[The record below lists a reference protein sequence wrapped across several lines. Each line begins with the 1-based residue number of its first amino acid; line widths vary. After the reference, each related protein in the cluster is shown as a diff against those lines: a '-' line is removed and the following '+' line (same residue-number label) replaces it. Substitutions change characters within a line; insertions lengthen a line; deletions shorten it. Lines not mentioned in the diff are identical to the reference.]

1 LILKHYQN
9 RRTEDFLILQIFRK
23 QKPKVNSQNFQ
34 KNQRVG
40 GSLTPEIFKKPK
52 LEVINKNQLNDANTA
67 NSLSK
72 VPK

>member
-9 RRTEDFLILQIFRK
+9 RRTADFLILQIFRK

-34 KNQRVG
+34 KIRVG
-40 GSLTPEIFKKPK
+40 GSMNPKFFKKPK
-52 LEVINKNQLNDANTA
+52 LEVVNKNQLNDANTE